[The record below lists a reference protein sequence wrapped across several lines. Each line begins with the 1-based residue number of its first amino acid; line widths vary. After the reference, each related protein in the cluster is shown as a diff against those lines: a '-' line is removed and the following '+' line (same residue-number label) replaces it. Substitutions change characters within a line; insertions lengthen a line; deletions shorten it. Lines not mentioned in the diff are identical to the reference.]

1 MGYGIKID
9 NYKGSINITLD
20 KSAKINSEDGYGI
33 YITNCSGDIR
43 ITLQSGSTIMGS
55 NYGIYLKNCTN
66 ASITY
71 TGESSISG
79 DNGDVFIE
87 SSTAVINNTRYTTD
101 GAISL

>member
-1 MGYGIKID
+1 M
-9 NYKGSINITLD
+9 D
-20 KSAKINSEDGYGI
+20 KSAKINSEDGHGI
-33 YITNCSGDIR
+33 YITDCSGDIR
-43 ITLQSGSTIMGS
+43 ITLESGTIMGS